1 MYIDFNQ
8 IARIGKLIALLGFF
22 LPWVTV
28 SCSNTEILQAT
39 GWQLMTGDPQPAGPL
54 EGMADQRQRAEE
66 SEPAVI
72 IIAAFAVILIGLG
85 TSLMTRAQTA
95 AISMLVCAVLGI
107 GISYYGV
114 QNMRSELRREITET
128 QSEQQGAVA
137 DNPFF
142 SEDQQRE
149 MSAAVADSIDVEEQE
164 GYIVTQGGLVF
175 AALFSLLTL
184 FRRRQPVAGE
194 PPPAKP

>member
-142 SEDQQRE
+142 SGDQQRE

-164 GYIVTQGGLVF
+164 GYIVTQGGLVL

-194 PPPAKP
+194 PPPATP